1 MEPPTRTGQ
10 NRPSLKEVWQSLSE
24 IEKRT
29 IKAERHIEARSF
41 MAAYRAY
48 QKTENPEYIDMMID
62 NIKILRMRLEGRL

>member
-1 MEPPTRTGQ
+1 
-10 NRPSLKEVWQSLSE
+10 
-24 IEKRT
+24 
-29 IKAERHIEARSF
+29 